1 MLTCIKP
8 IFTSDPSISIPEN
21 VTFPVE
27 ATTQQVKLDILS
39 SSALTSISV
48 KTANTGQSTATTIT
62 TLSQY
67 SIAWHYL
74 IVFNGITLSLAGPYN
89 ITIKLSNGR
98 TVSTLFNVIVSQS
111 KFECAYKYNG
121 LF

>member
-1 MLTCIKP
+1 MPNDYMYKA

-27 ATTQQVKLDILS
+27 ATTQQIKLDILS

-111 KFECAYKYNG
+111 KFECAYRQR
-121 LF
+121 